1 LQEKGIEAKGEIM
14 FGLSPQIV
22 AVFIPILAVI
32 GTFAMIITVVIMGS
46 RQKELEHR
54 ERIIAMEK
62 GMEIPKE
69 PDKVRR
75 PPHLTMRA
83 WGLVLSAVG
92 IIVFLG
98 IWVEEGCGRGGG
110 ITYLGQ
116 TGEEGKIRF
125 VAGIASRRNGRTAGR
140 RLLSR
145 PRRLPYPAR
154 RA

>member
-98 IWVEEGCGRGGG
+98 IWVEEGFRYSLWGLLPAAVG
-110 ITYLGQ
+110 
-116 TGEEGKIRF
+116 
-125 VAGIASRRNGRTAGR
+125 VALLISA
-140 RLLSR
+140 RLEKKEKSDL
-145 PRRLPYPAR
+145 
-154 RA
+154 